1 MISFEVLHKER
12 ESRAR
17 AGVLKTPRGTV
28 QTPVFMPVGTAGTVK
43 ATPHEFLVQLE
54 TPLILAN
61 TYHLY
66 LRPGPDVVR
75 NLGGLHDFIS
85 WEGPILTDSGGYQV
99 FSHREL
105 NKISDEGVEF
115 RSHLDGSRH
124 FFSPETSIQVQEALG
139 ADIIMAFDDCT
150 PYPVSH
156 AEAHASMERS
166 MAWAGRC
173 RAVWEGSRQALF
185 GIVQG
190 SVYFDLRL
198 ESLSRILQMDFPG
211 LALGGF
217 SVGEPKPLMHDL
229 LCQLSDQMPEEL
241 PHYLMG
247 VGTPVDL
254 VLAVQNGFD
263 MFDCVLPTR
272 NARNGTLFTWQG
284 LIRIKNAC
292 YREDRR
298 PIDQACGC
306 FVCQKYSRAYLRHLY
321 ISGEILSSIL
331 NTFHNLYFY
340 MELMREIRTAIERS
354 SLGALTKQLTD
365 AYGELGVSS
374 PSGHHE

>member
-17 AGVLKTPRGTV
+17 VGVLKTPHGTI

-43 ATPHEFLVQLE
+43 ATPHEFLAQLE
-54 TPLILAN
+54 TQVILAN

-66 LRPGPDVVR
+66 LRPGSDLVR
-75 NLGGLHDFIS
+75 SLGGLHEFIS
-85 WEGPILTDSGGYQV
+85 WDGPILTDSGGYQV

-124 FFSPETSIQVQEALG
+124 FFSPERSIQAQEDLG

-156 AEAHASMERS
+156 AEARASMERS
-166 MAWAGRC
+166 MDWAVRC

-190 SVYFDLRL
+190 SVYRDLRL

-211 LALGGF
+211 LAFGGF
-217 SVGEPKPLMHDL
+217 SV
-229 LCQLSDQMPEEL
+229 
-241 PHYLMG
+241 
-247 VGTPVDL
+247 
-254 VLAVQNGFD
+254 
-263 MFDCVLPTR
+263 
-272 NARNGTLFTWQG
+272 
-284 LIRIKNAC
+284 
-292 YREDRR
+292 
-298 PIDQACGC
+298 
-306 FVCQKYSRAYLRHLY
+306 
-321 ISGEILSSIL
+321 
-331 NTFHNLYFY
+331 
-340 MELMREIRTAIERS
+340 AI
-354 SLGALTKQLTD
+354 
-365 AYGELGVSS
+365 
-374 PSGHHE
+374 

>member
-17 AGVLKTPRGTV
+17 VGVLKTPRGTV

-43 ATPHEFLVQLE
+43 ATPHEFLAQLE
-54 TPLILAN
+54 TQLILAN

-66 LRPGPDVVR
+66 LRPGSDVVR

-85 WEGPILTDSGGYQV
+85 WDLPILTDSGGYQV

-124 FFSPETSIQVQEALG
+124 FFSPERSIQVQEALG

-150 PYPVSH
+150 PYPVNH
-156 AEAHASMERS
+156 AEARASMERS
-166 MAWAGRC
+166 MDWAVRC

-190 SVYFDLRL
+190 SVYLDLRL

-211 LALGGF
+211 LAFGGF
-217 SVGEPKPLMHDL
+217 SVGEPKPVMHDL
-229 LCQLSDQMPEEL
+229 LSQLSHQLPGEL

-292 YREDRR
+292 YREDSG
-298 PIDQACGC
+298 PLDKSCGC

-340 MELMREIRTAIERS
+340 MELMSEIRAAIRGA

-365 AYGELGVSS
+365 AYGELGGSS
-374 PSGHHE
+374 PAGNHE

>member
-1 MISFEVLHKER
+1 
-12 ESRAR
+12 
-17 AGVLKTPRGTV
+17 
-28 QTPVFMPVGTAGTVK
+28 MPVGTAGTVK
-43 ATPHEFLVQLE
+43 ATPHEFLAQLK
-54 TPLILAN
+54 TQLILAN

-66 LRPGPDVVR
+66 LRPGSDVVR

-85 WEGPILTDSGGYQV
+85 WDGPILTDSGGYQV

-124 FFSPETSIQVQEALG
+124 FFSPESSIQVQESLG

-156 AEAHASMERS
+156 AEARASMERS
-166 MAWAGRC
+166 MAWAVRC

-190 SVYFDLRL
+190 SVYLDLRL
-198 ESLSRILQMDFPG
+198 ESLSQILKLGFPG

-217 SVGEPKPLMHDL
+217 SVGEPKAVMHDL
-229 LCQLSDQMPEEL
+229 LSQLSDQLPEEL

-254 VLAVQNGFD
+254 VLAVQSGFD

-284 LIRIKNAC
+284 LVRIKNAV
-292 YREDRR
+292 YREDRG
-298 PIDQACGC
+298 PIDESCGC

-340 MELMREIRTAIERS
+340 TELMSEIRTAIGRS
-354 SLGALTKQLTD
+354 SLGALTKQLID
-365 AYGELGVSS
+365 VYGEVGVS
-374 PSGHHE
+374 PSAGDQE

>member
-1 MISFEVLHKER
+1 MISFEVLRKDR

-17 AGVLKTPRGTV
+17 AGLLETPRGAI

-43 ATPHEFLVQLE
+43 AVPHEFLAQLD
-54 TPLILAN
+54 TPIILAN

-66 LRPGPDVVR
+66 LRPGMDVVKSM
-75 NLGGLHDFIS
+75 GGLHEFIS
-85 WEGPILTDSGGYQV
+85 WDGPILTDSGGYQV

-124 FFSPETSIQVQEALG
+124 FFSPESSIQVQQGLG

-156 AEAHASMERS
+156 TDARASMKRS
-166 MAWAGRC
+166 MEWAARC
-173 RAVWEGSRQALF
+173 RAVWEGNRQALF

-190 SVYFDLRL
+190 SVYSDLRM
-198 ESLSRILQMDFPG
+198 ESLSRILQLDFPG
-211 LALGGF
+211 IALGGF
-217 SVGEPKPLMHDL
+217 SVGEPKPLMHKL
-229 LCQLSDQMPEEL
+229 LSQLSDQLPEEL

-254 VLAVQNGFD
+254 ILAVQNGID

-284 LIRIKNAC
+284 VVRIKNTC
-292 YREDRR
+292 YREDRG
-298 PIDQACGC
+298 PLDGSCGC
-306 FVCQKYSRAYLRHLY
+306 FVCRKYSRAYLRHLY

-340 MELMREIRTAIERS
+340 MELMAEIREAIES
-354 SLGALTKQLTD
+354 ASLPKLTKRLTA
-365 AYGELGVSS
+365 AYGELGN
-374 PSGHHE
+374 SG